1 MRRKSWPRVLNS
13 FSDNLKSKTCT
24 EPRRSIQNRKSAGLV
39 ALVVAFAMCGAVV
52 EAQQPAKIP
61 RIGVMVT
68 AERGFELLRQGLRE
82 RGYVEGKNIEL
93 VHRYVQGNT
102 DRMPSLVAELLE
114 HKVDVLI
121 VSNTTAIRAAQNATR
136 TIPIVMMTNQDPVA
150 IGLVDSLA
158 RPGGNLTGVV
168 SLTRDLSGKRLELFK
183 EAAPK
188 ISRVGV
194 IWVTPTSLGAGNAF
208 QNYEAA
214 AGAFKLKLTSLQ
226 AQRPKPDIE
235 GLFRAADKARVNALI
250 SVTNAVFN
258 QHIKKIADLAIQK
271 RVPLMVEGSNFVEEG
286 GLISY
291 AANDAE
297 RFRRA
302 ALYVDKILK
311 GAKPAEL
318 PVEQAM
324 KFELVINLKTAK
336 QIGLT
341 IPQKM
346 LIRADKVIK

>member
-1 MRRKSWPRVLNS
+1 M
-13 FSDNLKSKTCT
+13 
-24 EPRRSIQNRKSAGLV
+24 I
-39 ALVVAFAMCGAVV
+39 
-52 EAQQPAKIP
+52 AKIRIWLLGTFYPVTVSPADAQNPTKVP

-68 AERGFELLRQGLRE
+68 AERGLEELRQGLRE

-93 VHRYVQGNT
+93 VHRYIQGNT

-121 VSNTTAIRAAQNATR
+121 LSSPTAIRAAKNATR
-136 TIPIVMMTNQDPVA
+136 TIPIVMITNQDPVA
-150 IGLVDSLA
+150 IGLVESLA

-168 SLTRDLSGKRLELFK
+168 SLTRDLSGKRLELLK

-188 ISRVGV
+188 VSGVGV
-194 IWVTPTSLGAGNAF
+194 IWASPTTLGAGNAF

-214 AGAFKLKLTSLQ
+214 ANAFKLKLTSLQ
-226 AQRPKPDIE
+226 AQRPKPDWD

-250 SVTNAVFN
+250 SVTNALLN
-258 QHIKKIADLAIQK
+258 QYIKKIADFAIQK
-271 RVPLMVEGSNFVEEG
+271 RIPFMVEGSNFVEEG

-311 GAKPAEL
+311 GAKPADL

-341 IPQKM
+341 IPPNV
-346 LIRADKVIK
+346 LARADKVIR

>member
-1 MRRKSWPRVLNS
+1 
-13 FSDNLKSKTCT
+13 
-24 EPRRSIQNRKSAGLV
+24 
-39 ALVVAFAMCGAVV
+39 
-52 EAQQPAKIP
+52 
-61 RIGVMVT
+61 MVT
-68 AERGFELLRQGLRE
+68 AERALEGLRQGLRE
-82 RGYVEGKNIEL
+82 RGHIEGKNIEI
-93 VHRYVQGNT
+93 VHRYIQGNT

-150 IGLVDSLA
+150 IGLVESLA

-168 SLTRDLSGKRLELFK
+168 SLTRDLSGKRLELLN
-183 EAAPK
+183 EAVPK

-194 IWVTPTSLGAGNAF
+194 MWASPTTLGAGTAF

-214 AGAFKLKLTSLQ
+214 ASSFKLKLTSLQ
-226 AQRPKPDIE
+226 AHRPKPDLE

-250 SVTNAVFN
+250 SVTNAVLN
-258 QHIKKIADLAIQK
+258 QHTKRIADFAIRQ

-286 GLISY
+286 GMISY
-291 AANDAE
+291 AANDAD
-297 RFRRA
+297 RFLRA
-302 ALYVDKILK
+302 AIYVDKILK

-324 KFELVINLKTAK
+324 KFEFVINLKTAK

-341 IPQKM
+341 IPPNV
-346 LIRADKVIK
+346 LARADKVIK

>member
-1 MRRKSWPRVLNS
+1 VRAVLIWLLS
-13 FSDNLKSKTCT
+13 TLYLATVSLAD
-24 EPRRSIQNRKSAGLV
+24 
-39 ALVVAFAMCGAVV
+39 
-52 EAQQPAKIP
+52 AQQPAKIP
-61 RIGVMVT
+61 RIGFMVT
-68 AERGFELLRQGLRE
+68 AERGLELLREGLRE

-114 HKVDVLI
+114 SKVDVLI
-121 VSNTTAIRAAQNATR
+121 VSSTTAIRAAQNATR
-136 TIPIVMMTNQDPVA
+136 TTPIVMMTNQDPVA
-150 IGLVDSLA
+150 IGLVESLA

-168 SLTRDLSGKRLELFK
+168 SLTRDLSGKRLELLK
-183 EAAPK
+183 EAVPK

-194 IWVTPTSLGAGNAF
+194 IWASPTSLGAGNAF

-226 AQRPKPDIE
+226 AHRPKPDIE
-235 GLFRAADKARVNALI
+235 GLLQAADKERVNALI
-250 SVTNAVFN
+250 SVTNVVLN
-258 QHIKKIADLAIQK
+258 QHIKRIADFAIQK
-271 RVPLMVEGSNFVEEG
+271 RMPLMVEQGNFVEEG

-291 AANDAE
+291 AANDAD
-297 RFRRA
+297 RFHRA

-311 GAKPAEL
+311 GAKPADL

-336 QIGLT
+336 QIGAT
-341 IPQKM
+341 IPQKV
-346 LIRADKVIK
+346 LARADRVIR

>member
-1 MRRKSWPRVLNS
+1 
-13 FSDNLKSKTCT
+13 
-24 EPRRSIQNRKSAGLV
+24 
-39 ALVVAFAMCGAVV
+39 
-52 EAQQPAKIP
+52 
-61 RIGVMVT
+61 MVT
-68 AERGFELLRQGLRE
+68 AERGLEELRQGLRD
-82 RGYVEGKNIEL
+82 RGYIEGKNIEI
-93 VHRYVQGNT
+93 VHRYIQGNT

-121 VSNTTAIRAAQNATR
+121 LASPTAIRAAKNATR
-136 TIPIVMMTNQDPVA
+136 AIPIVMITNQDPVA
-150 IGLVDSLA
+150 IGLVESLA

-168 SLTRDLSGKRLELFK
+168 SLTRDLSGKRLELLK

-188 ISRVGV
+188 VSRVGV
-194 IWVTPTSLGAGNAF
+194 IWATPTTLSAGNAF

-214 AGAFKLKLTSLQ
+214 AAAFKLKLTSLQ

-250 SVTNAVFN
+250 SVTNAVLN
-258 QHIKKIADLAIQK
+258 QHIKKIADFAIQK
-271 RVPLMVEGSNFVEEG
+271 RVPLMVEQGNFVEEG

-291 AANDAE
+291 AANDAD
-297 RFRRA
+297 RFQRA

-324 KFELVINLKTAK
+324 KFELVINLQTAK

-341 IPQKM
+341 VPPN
-346 LIRADKVIK
+346 LLARADRVIR